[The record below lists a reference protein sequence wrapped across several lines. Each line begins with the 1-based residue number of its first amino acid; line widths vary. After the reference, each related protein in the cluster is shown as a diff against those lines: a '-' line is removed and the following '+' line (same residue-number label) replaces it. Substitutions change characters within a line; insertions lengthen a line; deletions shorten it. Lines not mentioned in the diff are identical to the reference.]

1 MGLLSS
7 RYRKEPLDIHALP
20 SGCITIDRNGAVI
33 ASTLSQSVQPAK
45 IQHIAGMV
53 FRALQGARGASLSL
67 TEIQVDYPALK
78 IVAREL
84 KGGAIVFLTP
94 RNLAKQ

>member
-1 MGLLSS
+1 M
-7 RYRKEPLDIHALP
+7 EINALP
-20 SGCITIDRNGAVI
+20 SGCITIDRNGVVI
-33 ASTLSQSVQPAK
+33 TSTISQSVQPAK
-45 IQHIAGMV
+45 IQHIASMV
-53 FRALQGARGASLSL
+53 FRALHGARGASLLL

-94 RNLAKQ
+94 RKLAKP